1 MRRKVNFGVAV
12 LMFCAEAVVV
22 ARRRGYLFGVNTVV
36 RCLSG
41 HLFTTLWVP
50 GVTVKALRLGW
61 WRFQRCPV
69 GPHWSL
75 VAPVRAADLTDDERR
90 FALEHRDGLIL

>member
-1 MRRKVNFGVAV
+1 MRRKVNWGVAA
-12 LMFCAEAVVV
+12 LMFFTEAAVV

-50 GVTVKALRLGW
+50 GVL
-61 WRFQRCPV
+61 
-69 GPHWSL
+69 S
-75 VAPVRAADLTDDERR
+75 
-90 FALEHRDGLIL
+90 

>member
-1 MRRKVNFGVAV
+1 VRRKVNLGVAV
-12 LMFCAEAVVV
+12 LAFVAEAVVV

-50 GVTVKALRLGW
+50 GVSVKALRLGW

-69 GPHWSL
+69 GKHWTFIT
-75 VAPVRAADLTDDERR
+75 PVNASDLPERERQRAAQVHDVLVP
-90 FALEHRDGLIL
+90 

>member
-1 MRRKVNFGVAV
+1 
-12 LMFCAEAVVV
+12 MFVAEAVVV

-69 GPHWSL
+69 GRHWTL
-75 VAPVRAADLTDDERR
+75 VTPVNASELPPRERQLAAQVHDVLVP
-90 FALEHRDGLIL
+90 